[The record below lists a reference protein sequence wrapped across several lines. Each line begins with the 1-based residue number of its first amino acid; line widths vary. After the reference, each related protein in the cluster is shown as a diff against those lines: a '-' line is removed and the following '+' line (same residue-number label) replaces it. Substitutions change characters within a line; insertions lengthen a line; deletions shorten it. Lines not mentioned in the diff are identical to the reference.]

1 MKVLFTTTLSVH
13 DVPVILK
20 CHNLQ
25 SLDKAMDYFI
35 EIKFC
40 KSEFYF
46 LNRRINYVRWRFK
59 ICVQSIS
66 DHLIKTC
73 LNLEL
78 IPRCSCLKQ
87 IACEI

>member
-1 MKVLFTTTLSVH
+1 MKVLFTTTLSVQ
-13 DVPVILK
+13 DVPVILI

-46 LNRRINYVRWRFK
+46 LNWRINVRWRFK
-59 ICVQSIS
+59 ILVQSIS
-66 DHLIKTC
+66 GHLIKTC
-73 LNLEL
+73 LNFEL
-78 IPRCSCLKQ
+78 IPRFSCLKQ